1 MYLVAYYYQK
11 PAHDRVRTSKAGWMK
26 QPGSMA
32 WDEQVALTIRLKNKD
47 ISMAKV
53 ILDLRGRK
61 VVRNAL
67 NDNRDYDGLF
77 DYYVKN
83 YPQHAEL
90 MKSVNTAVQ
99 NQTAKP
105 TAFAPVVTSEVRVVD
120 TPSL

>member
-11 PAHDRVRTSKAGWMK
+11 PAHDRVRTTKAGWMK

-61 VVRNAL
+61 VVRNSL

-90 MKSVNTAVQ
+90 MKSVNTAVK

>member
-1 MYLVAYYYQK
+1 
-11 PAHDRVRTSKAGWMK
+11 
-26 QPGSMA
+26 
-32 WDEQVALTIRLKNKD
+32 
-47 ISMAKV
+47 MAKV

>member
-61 VVRNAL
+61 VVRNSL

-83 YPQHAEL
+83 YPQNAEL

>member
-11 PAHDRVRTSKAGWMK
+11 PSNDRIRTARSGWMK
-26 QPGSMA
+26 QPGAIA
-32 WDEQVALTIRLKNKD
+32 WDEQVGLTIRLKNKD
-47 ISMAKV
+47 LSMAKV

-61 VVRNAL
+61 VIRNAL

-90 MKSVNTAVQ
+90 MQSVNTAVQ
-99 NQTAKP
+99 RQTSAP
-105 TAFAPVVTSEVRVVD
+105 SEFAVPAASEVRVVD
-120 TPSL
+120 TPTV

>member
-11 PAHDRVRTSKAGWMK
+11 PAHDRVRTAKAGWMK

-90 MKSVNTAVQ
+90 MKSVTTAVQ